1 MNLSLEEKVKLLL
14 ESGISGDKVADKI
27 GISKGTF
34 YKLKSG
40 KTDLDKTNFL
50 TIKKMA
56 FLYDELL
63 KENTEN
69 VERGILEKDR
79 AEYLE
84 FISIVGNSDIIFNKK
99 FEDENKQKA
108 FEEVV
113 KNSIRDIYTNQK
125 LATDLFSFYKS
136 TYKEKEIAAN

>member
-34 YKLKSG
+34 YNLKSG
-40 KTDLDKTNFL
+40 KTDLDKINFL

-63 KENTEN
+63 KENTED

-84 FISIVGNSDIIFNKK
+84 FISIVGNSEIILNKK

-108 FEEVV
+108 FEEVI